1 MNQANPNQTADE
13 VEIKVKQLLSKQLG
27 RTVSD
32 LHNNQLLKAD
42 LGADSLDFVSLVLYL
57 EEELGT
63 EFADQDA
70 AKIQTVQ
77 DVINIYRERMR
88 PQ

>member
-1 MNQANPNQTADE
+1 MNQAVDE
-13 VEIKVKQLLSKQLG
+13 VEVKVKLLLSKQLG
-27 RTVSD
+27 RSVSD

-57 EEELGT
+57 EEELGV

-77 DVINIYRERMR
+77 DVINIYRERQR